1 MQRVAQM
8 IKPLI
13 VCVAMVVL
21 SGCNSEKSLR
31 VGQEVPT
38 SGEIELDTQIAAEK
52 RWSLKIGGDQRDGQY
67 SLEPA
72 YINNTVIIANH
83 KGEVVNVDLD
93 SGTTR
98 WRKKVAKALVAG
110 VGAGD
115 GIAVIANSEGTISAL
130 DLDSGEQ
137 RWQFVQKSGVSAVPS
152 IAAGLVLIR
161 TIDGGLTALQS
172 STGEKQWRFDKPTTS
187 LSIGNDA
194 PLLVAGEGVI
204 SGYSTGQLLAAN
216 IFTGQV
222 FWEKRLFR
230 PKGQNVIS
238 RLIDIDARPALSGA
252 SVLVSAYQGGT
263 AALELR
269 TGSEAW
275 RSEHATRKTMFLTTD
290 AVFMTENDGTI
301 SRLNLSDGAAL
312 WSQPRLRGHGVSNPV
327 QWQGKVMAADIDGML
342 YALNSDSGE
351 LESSLAISKHPI
363 NSLTVRD
370 GNLLAYSVAAGELIA
385 LSQ

>member
-1 MQRVAQM
+1 MQRVFQI
-8 IKPLI
+8 IKPVI
-13 VCVAMVVL
+13 VCAAL
-21 SGCNSEKSLR
+21 TGCNSEKALR

-38 SGEIELDTQIAAEK
+38 SGEIELSTTIAAQK
-52 RWSLKIGGDQRDGQY
+52 RWTIKIGGDQRDGQY

-72 YINNTVIIANH
+72 FANDTVIMANH
-83 KGEVVNVDLD
+83 KGEVVNVDLNN
-93 SGTTR
+93 GATR
-98 WRKKVAKALVAG
+98 WRKKVEKSLVAG
-110 VGAGD
+110 VGVGD
-115 GIAVIANSEGTISAL
+115 GIAVVANSEGTISAL
-130 DLDSGEQ
+130 DLDSGEP
-137 RWQFVQKSGVSAVPS
+137 RWQFVQKSGVSAVPT

-161 TIDGGLTALQS
+161 TIDGGLTALKS
-172 STGEKQWRFDKPTTS
+172 STGQKRWHFNKPTSS

-194 PLLVAGEGVI
+194 PLLIAGEGVL

-216 IFTGQV
+216 ISTGQV

-269 TGSEAW
+269 TGSEIW
-275 RSEHATRKTMFLTTD
+275 RSEHATRKTMFLTSD
-290 AVFMTENDGTI
+290 AVFLTENDGTI
-301 SRLNLSDGAAL
+301 TRLNLSDGTAL

-327 QWQGKVMAADIDGML
+327 LWNGVVMAADIDGKL

-351 LESSLAISKHPI
+351 LESNLAISKHPV
-363 NSLTVRD
+363 NSLIVRD
-370 GNLLAYSVAAGELIA
+370 DNLFAYSVAAGELIA